1 MTKFSHRKALVA
13 LSFLSVICLL
23 SHFGKNFCDGTPSG
37 HTGSNDTGFCGQLY
51 LFGIFDMRYKHRI

>member
-1 MTKFSHRKALVA
+1 MTKFSHIKALVA
-13 LSFLSVICLL
+13 LSFPSVSLL
-23 SHFGKNFCDGTPSG
+23 LHFGKNFCDGTPSG